1 VVIKQLLRV
10 AIAVFAITSL
20 PLAVR
25 AADLPV
31 MKISADQIAYYN
43 NLGILTAT
51 AASIDMGGGTTM
63 HGAAFVLDLRRG
75 RFVLAGGVELR
86 TRQATYAGA
95 ALADDLAE
103 DRGYL
108 LALDP
113 QPHRVVFRSSAL
125 DTVDPGLT
133 SPPDAFAWPDVE
145 DTPASLLGRT
155 ATAQPTIY
163 VRFSGCRTQIIGGL
177 RVYFPLPICY
187 TNFGADPNLAQ
198 NSLSGAN
205 IGAGYRFAGNANAT
219 SAAIINYD
227 AAQHIYGAIQQ
238 NLSSEH
244 AWGVAS
250 VNPLGG
256 KNPVYSLIAAG
267 DSGVMGLRTS
277 AQFHEATAP
286 APGQLF
292 GSAQYTD
299 ALVTAGING
308 GFLALYYQFGN
319 QSAEAT
325 AQQLNLLPT
334 KQTSLQFSFT
344 SSDLSL
350 VKDALIANV
359 SAGTGYVHDPTVLAT
374 LAGTQWVDIA
384 SSYLAVNLRA
394 PDITFGPWLVNLAI
408 GGQRE
413 WQSLPHTVDEVGGSA
428 GLTRRFGSRFS
439 VTAAYTVANV
449 GDNYGALQS
458 AAYPVYATP
467 ADPGYAAF
475 DGFATFHTLGLGFY
489 FTPRPDVDFS
499 AVLNHNT
506 DFPNA
511 VPGFFP
517 SLPAPAL
524 GQNVPTF
531 VLGEAPYQLALN
543 LRFRLNP
550 QLSLL
555 MQDTYSFNFGGQ
567 TWTSLSFQVRP

>member
-1 VVIKQLLRV
+1 MIIKLFRV

-20 PLAVR
+20 PLAAR
-25 AADLPV
+25 ATDLPV
-31 MKISADQIAYYN
+31 MKISADQIAYYS
-43 NLGILTAT
+43 NLGILSAT
-51 AASIDMGGGTTM
+51 AVRVDMGGGTTLR
-63 HGAAFVLDLRRG
+63 GASLVLDLRRG
-75 RFVLAGGVELR
+75 RLVMAGGVELR
-86 TRQATYAGA
+86 TPRATYAGA
-95 ALADDLAE
+95 ALADDLGK

-113 QPHRVVFRSSAL
+113 QPHRIVFRSSAL
-125 DTVDPGLT
+125 DAVDAGST
-133 SPPDAFAWPDVE
+133 FPPDVFAWPDVE
-145 DTPASLLGRT
+145 DTPESLLGRS

-163 VRFSGCRTQIIGGL
+163 VRFSGCRTQIIGGTHF
-177 RVYFPLPICY
+177 YFPLPICY

-227 AAQHIYGAIQQ
+227 AAQHLYGAFQQ
-238 NLSSEH
+238 NVSSEH

-299 ALVTAGING
+299 ALFTSGING

-325 AQQLNLLPT
+325 AQQLNLLPP

-350 VKDALIANV
+350 VKNALIANV

-374 LAGTQWVDIA
+374 LAGTQWVNIS
-384 SSYLAVNLRA
+384 SSYLAVNMRA
-394 PDITFGPWLVNLAI
+394 PDIAFGPWLVNLAI

-413 WQSLPHTVDEVGGSA
+413 WQSLPHIVDEVGGSA
-428 GLTRRFGSRFS
+428 SLTRRFGSRFS

-458 AAYPVYATP
+458 SAYPVYVTP
-467 ADPGYAAF
+467 ANPGYAAF

-489 FTPRPDVDFS
+489 FTPRADVDFS
-499 AVLNHNT
+499 AVLNQNA
-506 DFPNA
+506 DFPKA

-517 SLPAPAL
+517 ALPTPAL
-524 GQNVPTF
+524 GQNPPAF
-531 VLGEAPYQLALN
+531 ALGEAPYQLALN
-543 LRFRLNP
+543 LRLRLNP

-555 MQDTYSFNFGGQ
+555 LQDTYSFNFGGQ
-567 TWTSLSFQVRP
+567 TWTGLSFQVRP